1 MWDICCQGHPV
12 FSMQYEGMHSVEY
25 KIIKKLRNKH
35 NITFLNQIIMLY
47 EDEIK
52 KGNIVQEIR
61 SKLLI
66 EKYFM

>member
-1 MWDICCQGHPV
+1 
-12 FSMQYEGMHSVEY
+12 MQYEGIHSIEY
-25 KIIKKLRNKH
+25 KIIKKLKYKH
-35 NITFLNQIIMLY
+35 NITFLKQILILY